1 MKMGI
6 CSSLSSVSKCVPG
19 CIESQTS
26 CRVNSYLLVMFW
38 FLFHSLCN
46 CYIPVNLLCY
56 TLCLK
61 PMFKESI
68 WPLHRYTERNT
79 VTLCSWL
86 ENSVFVQAQTVY
98 WDIHTNI
105 PDAVSDTQPVRK
117 VEWVHKSCSNTERSR
132 LCDLALQIIVQETA
146 QLGDQG
152 SIQVEMMD
160 AQDIG

>member
-1 MKMGI
+1 MKLSI
-6 CSSLSSVSKCVPG
+6 CSSLSSVPKCVPG

-26 CRVNSYLLVMFW
+26 CRVNSYLFVMFR
-38 FLFHSLCN
+38 FLFHCLCN
-46 CYIPVNLLCY
+46 FYIPVNLLYY

-61 PMFKESI
+61 LVFKELI
-68 WPLHRYTERNT
+68 WLLHRYTKRNSH
-79 VTLCSWL
+79 LL
-86 ENSVFVQAQTVY
+86 FLIRKKLFVQAQTVY

-117 VEWVHKSCSNTERSR
+117 VEWAHKSCSNTERSR

-146 QLGDQG
+146 QLSDQG

>member
-1 MKMGI
+1 
-6 CSSLSSVSKCVPG
+6 
-19 CIESQTS
+19 
-26 CRVNSYLLVMFW
+26 MFR

-46 CYIPVNLLCY
+46 FYIPVNLLYY

-61 PMFKESI
+61 S
-68 WPLHRYTERNT
+68 WYGSYTAIPKGT
-79 VTLCSWL
+79 ATFCSWL
-86 ENSVFVQAQTVY
+86 ENSFFVQAQTVY

-105 PDAVSDTQPVRK
+105 LDAVSDTQPVRK
-117 VEWVHKSCSNTERSR
+117 VEWAHKSCSNTEGSR

-146 QLGDQG
+146 QLSDQG